1 MRMVKMLARHTKI
14 LELITENKKM
24 EVTKLS
30 QLLSVSQV
38 TIRKDL
44 IQLENSGLI
53 VREHGFATLN
63 SSDDI
68 NNRLAYHYDIKQRI
82 AKLAVESIEDG
93 ETVMIES
100 GSCCALVALEIA
112 QTKKDVTIITNS
124 AFIADYIRKVAK
136 IRIILL
142 GGEYQNESQV
152 MVGPLTRKC
161 VEAFFVD
168 KLFIG
173 TDGFTIE
180 TGFTGNDYMR
190 SEAVKDMAKQA
201 SRVMIVT
208 DSDKFSQK
216 GVVNLIEIEKVA
228 CVYTDDNIPSK
239 IEDYLNKRNIKVI
252 KTE

>member
-1 MRMVKMLARHTKI
+1 MNKRQSQILDLLAK
-14 LELITENKKM
+14 NKKM

-30 QLLSVSQV
+30 ELLSVSQV

-44 IQLENSGLI
+44 VILENSGII
-53 VREHGFATLN
+53 VREHGYARLN
-63 SSDDI
+63 ESDDI
-68 NNRLAYHYDIKQRI
+68 NNRLARHYEIKQKI
-82 AKLAVESIEDG
+82 AKLAVESIENG

-112 QTKKDVTIITNS
+112 RSKKDVTLITNS
-124 AFIADYIRKVAK
+124 AFIADYIRKIGSVK
-136 IRIILL
+136 VILL

-201 SRVMIVT
+201 SRVMIIT

>member
-152 MVGPLTRKC
+152 MVGPITKKMC
-161 VEAFFVD
+161 
-168 KLFIG
+168 
-173 TDGFTIE
+173 
-180 TGFTGNDYMR
+180 
-190 SEAVKDMAKQA
+190 
-201 SRVMIVT
+201 
-208 DSDKFSQK
+208 
-216 GVVNLIEIEKVA
+216 
-228 CVYTDDNIPSK
+228 
-239 IEDYLNKRNIKVI
+239 
-252 KTE
+252 